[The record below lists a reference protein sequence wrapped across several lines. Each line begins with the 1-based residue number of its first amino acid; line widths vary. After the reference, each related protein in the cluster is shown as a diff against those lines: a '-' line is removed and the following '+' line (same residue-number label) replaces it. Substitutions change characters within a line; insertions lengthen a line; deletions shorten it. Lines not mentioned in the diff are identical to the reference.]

1 MLEVRNLSVSFKNQK
16 VLEDFNLNIQNGEIL
31 GLLGKNG
38 AGKTTFF
45 ESLFQNVK
53 FSGEIYWQNQ
63 NLKRYHI
70 SYLET

>member
-53 FSGEIYWQNQ
+53 F
-63 NLKRYHI
+63 
-70 SYLET
+70 

>member
-1 MLEVRNLSVSFKNQK
+1 MLEVKNLNVSFKNHK
-16 VLEDFNLNIQNGEIL
+16 VLEDFNLNIENGEIL

-53 FSGEIYWQNQ
+53 FSGG
-63 NLKRYHI
+63 I
-70 SYLET
+70 SWKESKSLI